1 MHGLELGQ
9 QTPSAWKNPFTTS
22 KPTTCLT
29 ALSSSSPT
37 EALSRRQLLG
47 ALGLLLAGCHVSAAE
62 PVTTPLRKTFSLSE
76 ESTFDWDDGLQ
87 IHLSGDALF
96 HLEESS
102 GERRLQLIRGET
114 AILSAAPAGL
124 HGALQPRLVV
134 VTRDSE
140 VVPLGSRCVVTCRS
154 GRSTVTVLEGAVQ
167 VRKNNSEPMRI
178 VRAGNRWPTG

>member
-1 MHGLELGQ
+1 MMLLPNKLHH
-9 QTPSAWKNPFTTS
+9 
-22 KPTTCLT
+22 C
-29 ALSSSSPT
+29 
-37 EALSRRQLLG
+37 SRRQLLG
-47 ALGLLLAGCHVSAAE
+47 GLALAFTTASATALMADTLAPASAAGA
-62 PVTTPLRKTFSLSE
+62 PQTL
-76 ESTFDWDDGLQ
+76 DWDDGLQ

-102 GERRLQLIRGET
+102 GERRLQLIRGEA

-134 VTRDSE
+134 ATADGE